1 MSAQPA
7 TSAGLAA
14 PAVHSARKR
23 HTFNRGS
30 LIVAALLAP
39 NLLGFLVF
47 HAGPIVAG
55 FAISFTHWDML
66 SSPTW
71 AGLDNYSRLVRDDLM
86 WLSLRNTL
94 LFCLITIPGGM
105 AVSLALALAVKQSIH
120 LGTVYRSLFFLP
132 VVTSTIAVALIWK
145 SIFNTDFGLLNWLLD
160 LVGVSPVGWL
170 SDSRWAMVSV
180 GIVAIWKSMG
190 YNMVILL
197 AGLHAVPQHLYEAA
211 SIDGAGAWRRFV
223 NVTLPM
229 LSPTLFFVLVIS
241 VIGSFQVF
249 DQVYVLTDGGPGN
262 ATLVY
267 NYYLYQNA
275 FEFFRMGYASALAY
289 ALFALIFL
297 ITLLQVKFL
306 NKRVQYDQV

>member
-1 MSAQPA
+1 MSAREAAPTTIPVA
-7 TSAGLAA
+7 TPRAGRRSRSRSGWPIGLAM
-14 PAVHSARKR
+14 
-23 HTFNRGS
+23 
-30 LIVAALLAP
+30 LAP
-39 NLLGFLVF
+39 SLLGFVVF
-47 HAGPIVAG
+47 HVGPILAG
-55 FAISFTHWDML
+55 FAISFTDWDML
-66 SSPTW
+66 SDPTW
-71 AGLDNYSRLVRDDLM
+71 AGLGNYRRLIDDDLV

-94 LFCLITIPGGM
+94 WFCVITIPGGM
-105 AVSLALALAVKQSIH
+105 AVSLALALAVKQAIR
-120 LGTVYRSLFFLP
+120 LGTLYRSLLFLP
-132 VVTSTIAVALIWK
+132 VVTSTIAVAMIWK

-160 LVGVSPVGWL
+160 VAGFSPVGWL
-170 SDSRWAMVSV
+170 SDSRWAMFSV
-180 GIVAIWKSMG
+180 GLVAIWKTMG

-211 SIDGAGAWRRFV
+211 SIDGAGAWRRFL

-229 LSPTLFFVLVIS
+229 ISPTLFFVLVIS

-275 FEFFRMGYASALAY
+275 FEFFRMGYASAMAY
-289 ALFALIFL
+289 VLFALIL
-297 ITLLQVKFL
+297 VITLLQVTFL

>member
-1 MSAQPA
+1 MSANQAMPA
-7 TSAGLAA
+7 SIAAVQVGAPRKRRASNKGLWVGLAM
-14 PAVHSARKR
+14 
-23 HTFNRGS
+23 
-30 LIVAALLAP
+30 LAP

-47 HAGPIVAG
+47 YAGPMVAG
-55 FAISFTHWDML
+55 FGISFTHWDML
-66 SSPTW
+66 SSPKW
-71 AGLDNYSRLVRDDLM
+71 AGLANYRQLFNDDLIRV
-86 WLSLRNTL
+86 SLKNTL
-94 LFCLITIPGGM
+94 IYSLITIPGGM
-105 AVSLALALAVKQSIH
+105 VIALALAMAVKETVR
-120 LGTVYRSLFFLP
+120 LGTLYRSLFFLP

-145 SIFNTDFGLLNWLLD
+145 SIFNTDYGLLNWLLD
-160 LVGVSPVGWL
+160 LAGLPPVGWL

-180 GIVAIWKSMG
+180 SLVSIWKTMG

-197 AGLHAVPQHLYEAA
+197 AGLFAVPQHLYEAA
-211 SIDGAGAWRRFV
+211 AIDGAGAWRRFI

-241 VIGSFQVF
+241 VISSFQVF

-275 FEFFRMGYASALAY
+275 FDFFKMGYASAMAY

-297 ITLLQVKFL
+297 ITLFQVKFL